1 MSKGTDD
8 TAKLL
13 RECSAGIKMAIA
25 SIDEVMPYV
34 RDGGLSDLLRNS
46 KKNHQ
51 ALEAE
56 AHRQLTEA
64 DCEDKEPNCM
74 AKGMSWLKI
83 NVKMAWEPDSGE
95 VADLMTDG
103 CGMGIK
109 SLSRYVN
116 QYPTASRNAKDLAAR
131 TVTEE
136 DGLVMNLRK
145 FL

>member
-1 MSKGTDD
+1 MSYGNDD
-8 TAKLL
+8 TSNLL
-13 RECSAGIKMAIA
+13 KETSAGIKMAIA

-51 ALEAE
+51 SLEAE
-56 AHRQLTEA
+56 AQRQLTEA
-64 DCEDKEPNCM
+64 NSEDKEPNCV
-74 AKGMSWLKI
+74 AKSMSWLKI
-83 NVKMAWEPDSGE
+83 NVKMAWEPGNSE
-95 VADLMTDG
+95 VAELMTDG

-116 QYPTASRNAKDLAAR
+116 QYPTASQNAKDLAAR

-145 FL
+145 YL